1 MSMTGVIELASY
13 NNSVDEQMAVTATN
27 RGLQDAIRKLV
38 RAQESLVRPLT
49 DEGSVAWQILDDAI
63 GYLIRVEY
71 PLRDLL
77 EEVVQ
82 HFGRTE
88 VRMTSKPSTGTA
100 FWVSHLGFG
109 IEILSGCSV
118 ESRARER
125 LEMPRLPRS

>member
-38 RAQESLVRPLT
+38 CAQESLVRPLT

-77 EEVVQ
+77 
-82 HFGRTE
+82 
-88 VRMTSKPSTGTA
+88 
-100 FWVSHLGFG
+100 
-109 IEILSGCSV
+109 
-118 ESRARER
+118 
-125 LEMPRLPRS
+125 